1 MKLSHTTL
9 LFLGA
14 AALGGC
20 ASRQPPPE
28 LVDARTAFAR
38 ARTGETAQA
47 NPAGV
52 YEAKRALDAAERK
65 EEDDPGSSEARS
77 LAYIAHRRVLLAEAN
92 GRAAIAQQQAQQAEQ
107 QFVRGQGSQLAQAR
121 GQLDQSRERMRSQE
135 QRLAAEQKARAE
147 AEQRAKDALQRLS
160 SFANVKSD
168 PRGMVITLSGSVLFA
183 TNKSEVM
190 GPARERLNQVGEALK
205 EVEGRHIR
213 VLGYTDSVGKDEYNQ
228 QLSQKRAEAV
238 RAHLISRGV
247 REDMVVA
254 EGRGEED
261 PVASNASPEG
271 RANNRRVEIVV
282 EGEQGVSPRGGMQQ
296 GDMPQGDMPR
306 PSSTPQGGGR

>member
-14 AALGGC
+14 AALAACG
-20 ASRQPPPE
+20 SRQPPPE

-38 ARTGETAQA
+38 ARTGETAQV
-47 NPAGV
+47 NPAGI
-52 YEAKRALDAAERK
+52 YEAKRALDVAERK
-65 EEDDPGSSEARS
+65 QEEDPGSSDARS

-92 GRAAIAQQQAQQAEQ
+92 ARVVAAHQQQQLAEQ
-107 QFVRGQGSQLAQAR
+107 QFVQSQSSQLAQAR
-121 GQLDQSRERMRSQE
+121 GQLDQSRERMREQE
-135 QRLAAEQKARAE
+135 QRLAAEQKARAD

-168 PRGMVITLSGSVLFA
+168 TRGMVITLSGSVLFA
-183 TNKSEVM
+183 TNKSDIM
-190 GPARERLNQVGEALK
+190 GPARERLNQVADALK

-213 VLGYTDSVGKDEYNQ
+213 VVGFTDNVGKDEYNQ
-228 QLSQKRAEAV
+228 QLSQKRAESV

-247 REDMVVA
+247 REDMIVA
-254 EGRGEED
+254 EGRGEQD
-261 PVASNASPEG
+261 PVTSNASTEG

-282 EGEQGVSPRGGMQQ
+282 EGGQERGGSQGGGMQQ
-296 GDMPQGDMPR
+296 GGMQ
-306 PSSTPQGGGR
+306 QGGSQQGSGGR